1 MSRFSDPLVC
11 VARIAP
17 LAATAGILTLVGIR
31 TPFRALEHGRYT
43 QLVALAAAAL
53 VCGVFWEMWSD
64 FSMPKWEYSIPDV
77 SRFTLFDMPVVGY
90 AGYLPFGPLC
100 WCLWIA
106 LRELMPDKVRVRLV
120 SDSDERFVA

>member
-1 MSRFSDPLVC
+1 
-11 VARIAP
+11 
-17 LAATAGILTLVGIR
+17 
-31 TPFRALEHGRYT
+31 
-43 QLVALAAAAL
+43 
-53 VCGVFWEMWSD
+53 MWSD
-64 FSMPKWEYSIPDV
+64 FSMPKWEDSIPDV
-77 SRFTLFDMPVVGY
+77 SRFTLFDMPVVGS